1 MKTVYLFIKGYL
13 FMRNNI
19 KISKAK
25 KEKNDEF
32 YTRYED
38 IEKNMPYYNSMLKDK
53 WVLCNADNET
63 SNFWKYFYN
72 NYNNIGL
79 KHLTATSIKN
89 RYRLDYDGHIVTK
102 SPLNE
107 PGDFRSDE
115 CKKILKDCDVVIT
128 NPPFSLFREY
138 FPILMENEKK
148 FLVIC
153 NVNAGEYKC
162 TFSYIKDNKAW
173 FQYNSGTSYMYFEVP
188 ENYKKN
194 GLAKVG
200 PCGWLTNIG
209 INDTP
214 PLVLTKTYN
223 SEQYPKYDNYDAI
236 EVGIVK
242 NIPMDYDGV
251 MGVPVTFLDKYNP
264 TQFEII
270 GKNNTAFLNGKKKF
284 KRILIRKK

>member
-1 MKTVYLFIKGYL
+1 
-13 FMRNNI
+13 MRNVI
-19 KISKAK
+19 KIIKAK

-38 IEKNMPYYNSMLKDK
+38 IEKNMPLYNSMLKDK
-53 WVLCNADNET
+53 WVYCNADDET
-63 SNFWKYFYN
+63 SNFWKYFYDN
-72 NYNNIGL
+72 FNKIEL
-79 KHLTATSIKN
+79 RHLTATSIKN
-89 RYRLDYDGHIVTK
+89 TYRLDYDGHIVTK

-138 FPILMENEKK
+138 FSILMENEKK

-153 NVNAGEYKC
+153 NIIAGAYKC
-162 TFSYIKDNKAW
+162 VFPNIKDNKAW
-173 FQYNSGTSYMYFEVP
+173 FQYISGDFSMYFEAP
-188 ENYKKN
+188 EKYDKLKN
-194 GLAKVG
+194 GLARVS
-200 PCGWLTNIG
+200 PCGWFTNIG

-214 PLVLTKTYN
+214 PLVLAKTYN
-223 SEQYPKYDNYDAI
+223 SEQYPKYDNYDVI
-236 EVGIVK
+236 EASRVK

-251 MGVPVTFLDKYNP
+251 MGVPVTFLCKYNP

-270 GKNNTAFLNGKKKF
+270 RKSGIPLLNGKKKF
-284 KRILIRKK
+284 IRLFIRKK